1 MSTNSVIALAI
12 LAMIAIP
19 IGVGYIVAFD
29 ETEKEGWQTGES
41 YNLSDSILNA
51 ESPYFL
57 PSTSPANNGL
67 MYYPGFT
74 YRESPE
80 YFSTSTDVPSS
91 LPLYDITSGRLPY
104 NFTEVRSTTVA
115 SLTCTGDS
123 ITGGVSLIPLPASLY
138 RIVAAGLT
146 VNGISVDDSYIHVA
160 PTDVSGTRQWIA
172 YGGDF
177 KPIVTASTLTIT
189 NSGGSFTFYE
199 GTATT
204 LSGNWNVNANVFD
217 EDIPVWDLLMVAVTL
232 SDDSVKYYTGN
243 NIRASGLGSSVFVSV
258 DGESVSF
265 MDASSVVAYAG
276 NYVYANVAEVT
287 STFAD
292 PSLGWAF
299 PDGHAIWYN
308 GQINESVV
316 MYVSQPGLPT
326 YFDLGIY
333 SNIGEFSGDTISWDG
348 QFQTFTVGGETKD
361 LGQYTYMRLEITR
374 DTVTVSGITA
384 WPSMY
389 TEPERLNTITFERE
403 NPSLIYGLE
412 GETRDYNSNFRLH
425 FRVDTTDV
433 LAGYFPITRNYTLN
447 VGGMF
452 PNDDAFSFELTSI
465 GVYGSQIVIS
475 GNAYDV
481 VDGAIVVDGREFR
494 LNGILIT
501 IAHGDGERIVSLNGQ
516 EIGTGNGYTIGF
528 VGEWSVALRG
538 YSMERVTT
546 VSYEW
551 QSGEFGLDKSG
562 FTVVGLIVCAGTF
575 LILGSTGSRS
585 LSKALLLL
593 IICGM
598 GAWFFISWM

>member
-1 MSTNSVIALAI
+1 MSTKSVIALAI

-29 ETEKEGWQTGES
+29 ETEKEGWQTGKS

-57 PSTSPANNGL
+57 PSTSPANDGL
-67 MYYPGFT
+67 MFLPGFNV
-74 YRESPE
+74 RESPE

-91 LPLYDITSGRLPY
+91 LPLYDVTSGRLGY
-104 NFTEVRSTTVA
+104 NFTEVRTSTVA
-115 SLTCTGDS
+115 SLTCSGDS
-123 ITGGVSLIPLPASLY
+123 ITGGISLIPLPASLY
-138 RIVAAGLT
+138 RIAAADLT
-146 VNGISVDDSYIHVA
+146 VNNIWVDSSYIHVA
-160 PTDVSGTRQWIA
+160 PTDVSGTRQWVA
-172 YGGDF
+172 YDGVF

-189 NSGGSFTFYE
+189 KSGGSFTFYE
-199 GTATT
+199 GTSTT
-204 LSGNWNVNANVFD
+204 LSGNWSANAIVLD
-217 EDIPVWDLLMVAVTL
+217 EDLPTWNLMTLAVTL
-232 SDDSVKYYTGN
+232 ADDSVKYYTGN
-243 NIRASGLGSSVFVSV
+243 NIHASGLGSSVFVSV
-258 DGESVSF
+258 DGVSSSF
-265 MDASSVVAYAG
+265 TNASSVVAYAG
-276 NYVYANVAEVT
+276 NYAHSSVASAT

-292 PSLGWAF
+292 PSQGWAF

-316 MYVSQPGLPT
+316 MCVSQPGLPT

-348 QFQTFTVGGETKD
+348 QYKTFTVGGETKT
-361 LGQYTYMRLEITR
+361 LGSYTYMRLEITR
-374 DTVTVSGITA
+374 DTVTVSGITG

-389 TEPERLNTITFERE
+389 SEPETLNTITFERE

-412 GETRDYNSNFRLH
+412 GDTQDYNSSFRLH
-425 FRVDTTDV
+425 FRVDTTEV
-433 LAGYFPITRNYTLN
+433 LAGYFPVTRDYILN
-447 VGGMF
+447 VGQMF
-452 PNDDAFSFELTSI
+452 PNDGAYSFELTSI
-465 GVYGSQIVIS
+465 GVYGSQILIA

-481 VDGAIVVDGREFR
+481 VDGAITVDGRDYR

-501 IAHGDGERIVSLNGQ
+501 IAQGDGQYVVSLNGQ
-516 EIGTGNGYTIGF
+516 EIGTGDGYTIGF

-538 YSMERVTT
+538 YSMERITT

-551 QSGEFGLDKSG
+551 QAGEFGLDKEG
-562 FTVVGLIVCAGTF
+562 FTVVGLIVCAGAF
-575 LILGSTGSRS
+575 LILGSTSSRS

-593 IICGM
+593 IVCGM

>member
-67 MYYPGFT
+67 MFLPGFNV
-74 YRESPE
+74 RESPD

-91 LPLYDITSGRLPY
+91 LPLYDVTSGRLGY
-104 NFTEVRSTTVA
+104 DFTEVRSTTVA
-115 SLTCTGDS
+115 SLTCSGDS
-123 ITGGVSLIPLPASLY
+123 ITGGISLIPLPASLY
-138 RIVAAGLT
+138 RIAAAGLT
-146 VNGISVDDSYIHVA
+146 VNGISVDGSYIHVA
-160 PTDVSGTRQWIA
+160 PTDVSGTRQWVA
-172 YGGDF
+172 YDGVF
-177 KPIVTASTLTIT
+177 KPIVTATTLTIT

-199 GTATT
+199 GTPTT
-204 LSGNWNVNANVFD
+204 LSGNWSANAIVLD
-217 EDIPVWDLLMVAVTL
+217 EDIPTWNLMTLAVTL
-232 SDDSVKYYTGN
+232 ADDSVRYYTGN

-258 DGESVSF
+258 DGESASF
-265 MDASSVVAYAG
+265 MDVSSVVAYAG
-276 NYVYANVAEVT
+276 NYAYSSVAAIT

-292 PSLGWAF
+292 PSQGWAF

-348 QFQTFTVGGETKD
+348 QFQTITVGEETKD
-361 LGQYTYMRLEITR
+361 LGLYEYMRLEIAR

-389 TEPERLNTITFERE
+389 SEPELLNTITFDRE

-412 GETRDYNSNFRLH
+412 GETQDYNSSFRLH
-425 FRVDTTDV
+425 FRVDTTEI
-433 LAGYFPITRNYTLN
+433 LAGYFPITRDYTLN
-447 VGGMF
+447 VGQMF
-452 PNDDAFSFELTSI
+452 PNDDAYSFELTSI
-465 GVYGSQIVIS
+465 GVYGSQIVIA

-481 VDGAIVVDGREFR
+481 VDGAIVVDGREYR

-501 IAHGDGERIVSLNGQ
+501 IAQGDGQRIVSLNGQ
-516 EIGTGNGYTIGF
+516 EVGTGNGYTIGF

-538 YSMERVTT
+538 YSMERITT
-546 VSYEW
+546 ISYEW
-551 QSGEFGLDKSG
+551 QAGEFGLDKSG
-562 FTVVGLIVCAGTF
+562 FTVVGLIVCAGAF

-593 IICGM
+593 IVCGM

>member
-67 MYYPGFT
+67 MFTPGFT

-104 NFTEVRSTTVA
+104 NFTEVRSTSVA

-138 RIVAAGLT
+138 RILAAGLT
-146 VNGISVDDSYIHVA
+146 VNGVSVDDSYIHVA
-160 PTDVSGTRQWIA
+160 PTDVTGTRQWIA

-199 GTATT
+199 GTPTT
-204 LSGNWNVNANVFD
+204 LSGNWNANAHVFD

-232 SDDSVKYYTGN
+232 ADDSVKYYPGN

-276 NYVYANVAEVT
+276 NYVYANVAEIT

-292 PSLGWAF
+292 PSQGWAF

-333 SNIGEFSGDTISWDG
+333 SNISEFSGDTISWDG
-348 QFQTFTVGGETKD
+348 QYQTFTVGGETKD
-361 LGQYTYMRLEITR
+361 LGLYSYMRLEITR

-384 WPSMY
+384 WPPMY
-389 TEPERLNTITFERE
+389 SEPETLNTITFERE
-403 NPSLIYGLE
+403 NPSLIFGLE
-412 GETRDYNSNFRLH
+412 GETRDYNSRSRLH
-425 FRVDTTDV
+425 FRVDTTEV
-433 LAGYFPITRNYTLN
+433 QAGYFPITRNYTLN
-447 VGGMF
+447 VGNMF
-452 PNDDAFSFELTSI
+452 PNDDAYSFELTSI
-465 GVYGSQIVIS
+465 GVYGSQIVIA

-481 VDGAIVVDGREFR
+481 VDGAITVDGREYR

-501 IAHGDGERIVSLNGQ
+501 IAQGDGQRTVSLNGQ
-516 EIGTGNGYTIGF
+516 EVGTGNGYTLGF
-528 VGEWSVALRG
+528 IGEWSVALRG
-538 YSMERVTT
+538 YSMERITT

-551 QSGEFGLDKSG
+551 QAGEFGLDESG
-562 FTVVGLIVCAGTF
+562 FTVVGLIVCAGAF
-575 LILGSTGSRS
+575 LVLGSTGSRS

-593 IICGM
+593 IVCGM